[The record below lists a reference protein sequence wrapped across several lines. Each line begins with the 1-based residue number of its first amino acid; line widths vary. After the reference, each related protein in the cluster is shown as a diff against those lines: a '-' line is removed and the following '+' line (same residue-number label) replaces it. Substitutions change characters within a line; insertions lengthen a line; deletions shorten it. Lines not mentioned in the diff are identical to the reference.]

1 VPTLQHGERH
11 VAHEPTVQAM
21 DPRIVRTRSAVLRA
35 ATDLMVEGG
44 PAAMTVDAVV
54 ARSGVA
60 KSTIYRH
67 WPSRDDLFIAVIESH
82 APRLADPA
90 PGTDVVDALRDAVHS
105 VAASLAD
112 PDWARLLP
120 ALLSLRHHVDDV
132 KALEERLEDR
142 RDEVLSSL
150 IERAAAEGVIEAGV
164 DVPEAINQL
173 LGPLVLAQLAE
184 SIPLDA
190 GLADRTLDRFLAAY
204 RPAGPAN
211 GR

>member
-1 VPTLQHGERH
+1 MPTRQHDERH
-11 VAHEPTVQAM
+11 LGRRRTVHAM

-90 PGTDVVDALRDAVHS
+90 PGTDVVSALRSAVRA

-132 KALEERLEDR
+132 KALEERLEVR

-164 DVPEAINQL
+164 NVREAINQL

-184 SIPLDA
+184 SIPLEPA
-190 GLADRTLDRFLAAY
+190 FADRTLGRFLAAY
-204 RPAGPAN
+204 RPAPGGEP
-211 GR
+211 

>member
-1 VPTLQHGERH
+1 
-11 VAHEPTVQAM
+11 M
-21 DPRIVRTRSAVLRA
+21 SS
-35 ATDLMVEGG
+35 GG
-44 PAAMTVDAVV
+44 PGETRRRVLGATVELIDRVGYRSVTVDAI
-54 ARSGVA
+54 ARASGVSR
-60 KSTIYRH
+60 STIYRH

-150 IERAAAEGVIEAGV
+150 IERAM
-164 DVPEAINQL
+164 
-173 LGPLVLAQLAE
+173 
-184 SIPLDA
+184 SSS
-190 GLADRTLDRFLAAY
+190 TL
-204 RPAGPAN
+204 RPGA
-211 GR
+211 